1 MQIWRQELPDL
12 LLQRAKVN
20 MNTGL
25 TKELQSLAV
34 VSRIRIHDANEHSP
48 EASIDQ
54 GDGT

>member
-12 LLQRAKVN
+12 VLQRAKFN

-54 GDGT
+54 GHGT